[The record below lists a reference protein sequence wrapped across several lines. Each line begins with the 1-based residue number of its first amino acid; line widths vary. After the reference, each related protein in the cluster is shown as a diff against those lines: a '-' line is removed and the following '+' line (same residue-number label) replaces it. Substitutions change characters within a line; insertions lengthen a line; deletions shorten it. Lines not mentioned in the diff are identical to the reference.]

1 MDEGASSSIPIVT
14 ADAAS
19 PQEYRILEVP
29 PEVEALIERKDVP
42 LQFNGRLADEAALV
56 THDAT
61 YAVRQVAQSN
71 SLLLCSVD
79 VRDNG
84 SHALVLRQNVQDTL
98 ELVRTCANLERIMS
112 LLDEDMYTGGEEHV
126 HDRTKRHYTRNEL
139 MSVVQASEAEFT
151 QGLRAYHVIELDGYL
166 RRVAPDLVV
175 DLLHSLLAHVDIFAC
190 ACLLYTSP
198 SPRD

>member
-61 YAVRQVAQSN
+61 
-71 SLLLCSVD
+71 
-79 VRDNG
+79 
-84 SHALVLRQNVQDTL
+84 
-98 ELVRTCANLERIMS
+98 
-112 LLDEDMYTGGEEHV
+112 
-126 HDRTKRHYTRNEL
+126 
-139 MSVVQASEAEFT
+139 
-151 QGLRAYHVIELDGYL
+151 
-166 RRVAPDLVV
+166 
-175 DLLHSLLAHVDIFAC
+175 
-190 ACLLYTSP
+190 
-198 SPRD
+198 